1 MKKDRNQPSSQT
13 PEVIGALI
21 SRYRAGE
28 VGLEQFAREH
38 GIPPGRL
45 HYWLYQKHRGTIP
58 RRRAKPVGAAVA
70 PVFQELKLS
79 ARAPL
84 VESWATEVNLAQGVA
99 VRFSRAAT
107 AEGIGSVVQTL
118 QRPC

>member
-13 PEVIGALI
+13 PEVIAALI

-45 HYWLYQKHRGTIP
+45 HYWFYQKHRGATP
-58 RRRAKPVGAAVA
+58 RRRAKPAGVAVA
-70 PVFQELKLS
+70 PVFQELKLT

-84 VESWATEVNLAQGVA
+84 VESWAIEVNLPQGVA

-107 AEGIGSVVQTL
+107 AEWIGSVVQTL